1 MSKQKTSFFCQSCG
15 ASSAKWVGKCP
26 SCMEWNTYVEEV
38 IIKESQENSL
48 WKENVNVKS
57 VPQLIQNVQ
66 SENLDR
72 ISSKDEELDRV
83 LGGGIVKGS
92 LVLIGGEP
100 GIGKSTLML
109 QVAIQLTQ
117 LKILYV
123 SGEESPHQI
132 KMRAD
137 RIGVYSKKCYLLSET
152 DLSLIFQQAKKLSPN
167 LIVIDSIQTIHSQHI
182 ESAPGSVSQV
192 KDCTG
197 RLLKYAKESNTPVFL
212 IGHINKEGSIA
223 GPKVLEHMVDSV
235 LQFEGDRNHFYRI
248 LRTIKNRFGSTFELG
263 IYQMRH
269 EGLLQVKNPSEILLS
284 NQSVDRS
291 GVAIGASMEGN
302 RPLMVE
308 VQALVSPANYGTPQ
322 RTATGFDLKRL
333 HMLLA
338 VLEKRMNLKLGV
350 QDVFLNITGGIRVDD
365 PSIDMAVCAA
375 IYSSYH
381 DLIISREVC
390 FVGEIGLGGEVR
402 TVNRFESRIKEAEK
416 LGFSEIFLANK
427 ELTNKGKDKV
437 KLNNVKLLRDVLAHL
452 FG

>member
-1 MSKQKTSFFCQSCG
+1 MNKHKTSFFCQSCG

-38 IIKESQENSL
+38 IIKESHEKPI
-48 WKENVNVKS
+48 WKKDINVKS
-57 VPQLIQNVQ
+57 IPQLVQNVLSQ
-66 SENLDR
+66 NLDR
-72 ISSKDEELDRV
+72 IPTKDEELDRV
-83 LGGGIVKGS
+83 LGGGMVRGS

-123 SGEESPHQI
+123 SGEESPHQV

-137 RIGVYSKKCYLLSET
+137 RIGIYSKKCYLLSET
-152 DLSLIFQQAKKLSPN
+152 DLYQIFQQAKKLNPN
-167 LIVIDSIQTIHSQHI
+167 LLHI

-197 RLLKYAKESNTPVFL
+197 QLLKYAKESNVPVFL
-212 IGHINKEGSIA
+212 IGHINKEGNIA
-223 GPKVLEHMVDSV
+223 GPKVLEHMVDTV
-235 LQFEGDRNHFYRI
+235 IQFEGDRNHIYRI

-284 NQSVDRS
+284 DQSVDRS

-308 VQALVSPANYGTPQ
+308 VQALVSPSNYGTPQ
-322 RTATGFDLKRL
+322 RTTTGFDLKRL

-338 VLEKRMNLKLGV
+338 VLEKRMSLKMGV

-381 DLIISREVC
+381 DLVIPRQVC

-402 TVNRFESRIKEAEK
+402 VVNRFESRIKEAEK

-427 ELTNKGKDKV
+427 DLAYKEKDNV
-437 KLNNVKLLRDVLAHL
+437 TLNNVKLLSDIFSHL
-452 FG
+452 FD